1 MNIHINRLVNNKLD
15 NSEIRINIEYAE
27 KNEDIKNLINHIQE
41 YDKRK
46 MVVFD
51 GYNMIQINTEE
62 IIYFYSDG
70 NYNFCKTKEKE
81 YRIKSKL
88 YEIEKKSNDFLRI
101 SKSCIVNIK
110 QVKSFDIGENRNIIV
125 RFFDNSKQY
134 VSRRKIKEV
143 IIEFLIGIF
152 IFNFIFSICKTL
164 KLINIGAKNESFIE
178 NIKISFS
185 ETFLIYI
192 IIYAILVII
201 QVIYDRHIVNKL
213 NEKLKKQKKGGNENE
228 Q

>member
-1 MNIHINRLVNNKLD
+1 MKLV
-15 NSEIRINIEYAE
+15 R
-27 KNEDIKNLINHIQE
+27 KN
-41 YDKRK
+41 
-46 MVVFD
+46 
-51 GYNMIQINTEE
+51 
-62 IIYFYSDG
+62 YFY
-70 NYNFCKTKEKE
+70 
-81 YRIKSKL
+81 
-88 YEIEKKSNDFLRI
+88 
-101 SKSCIVNIK
+101 
-110 QVKSFDIGENRNIIV
+110 
-125 RFFDNSKQY
+125 
-134 VSRRKIKEV
+134 

-201 QVIYDRHIVNKL
+201 QVIYDRHIVNKI

>member
-110 QVKSFDIGENRNIIV
+110 QVKSFDIWENRNIIV

-143 IIEFLIGIF
+143 MNYLDE
-152 IFNFIFSICKTL
+152 
-164 KLINIGAKNESFIE
+164 
-178 NIKISFS
+178 
-185 ETFLIYI
+185 
-192 IIYAILVII
+192 
-201 QVIYDRHIVNKL
+201 RMM
-213 NEKLKKQKKGGNENE
+213 
-228 Q
+228 